1 MGLAFVMKHKAN
13 SMKMSTSKLNE
24 LWHVDSEA
32 SNHMTNHK
40 EWFSTLEKP
49 EQPGVVG
56 KRGWH
61 PSSHR
66 RHQKRSAEPCR
77 PERNVLH
84 VSTITKNLV
93 LVGKI
98 VDQGM
103 QVQFIHRGCFIEEEG
118 KIIAQGSQEGRMF
131 ILETK
136 EVRTT
141 MFVREAT
148 PTSIP
153 QRAKSKTEPTRF
165 DPFGCM
171 GTCIEHEHQRKPLL
185 CNLHR

>member
-1 MGLAFVMKHKAN
+1 M
-13 SMKMSTSKLNE
+13 TS
-24 LWHVDSEA
+24 
-32 SNHMTNHK
+32 HK
-40 EWFSTLEKP
+40 EWFSYLEKS
-49 EQPGVVG
+49 EQPRVVETNDDTPHTIKHVGEVPLNHVGQKG
-56 KRGWH
+56 KL
-61 PSSHR
+61 
-66 RHQKRSAEPCR
+66 KTF
-77 PERNVLH
+77 LH
-84 VSTITKNLV
+84 IPTITKKLV
-93 LVGKI
+93 SIGQI

-103 QVQFIHRGCFIEEEG
+103 QVWFTHLRCFIEEEG
-118 KIIAQGSQEGRMF
+118 KGIAQGHQEGRMF